1 MTLFDCSV
9 HSFGTVTNVG
19 GDDATRRRLVDMGA
33 LGATY
38 LVRAKTKRAILVDV
52 DGISL
57 VVEQPTA
64 AKITVLEK
72 GCHETRAL
80 RKSKRRQNNAV

>member
-19 GDDATRRRLVDMGA
+19 GDETTRRRLVDMGVV
-33 LGATY
+33 GAAY
-38 LVRAKTKRAILVDV
+38 LVRAKTGRAILVDV

-57 VVEQPTA
+57 VVEQSTA

-72 GCHETRAL
+72 GCHENRAL
-80 RKSKRRQNNAV
+80 RKSKRRQNDAV

>member
-1 MTLFDCSV
+1 MTLFDCLV
-9 HSFGTVTNVG
+9 HSYGTVTQIG
-19 GDDATRRRLVDMGA
+19 GDEKTRRRLVDMGVV
-33 LGATY
+33 GATY
-38 LVRAKTKRAILVDV
+38 LVRAKTGRAILVDV

-72 GCHETRAL
+72 GCHENRAL
-80 RKSKRRQNNAV
+80 RKSKRRQNDAV